1 MLLHL
6 IQQYLKETLNIHCD
20 ILSRINLIMDSKITK
35 KIKGKTILITGGTGS
50 FGHQV
55 TETLLALKPKKI
67 IIFSRDEKKQFD
79 MRNEFDNPLL
89 KFIIGDVRDF
99 EQIKRAM
106 ERVDYVFHAA
116 ALKQVPTC
124 EFFPM
129 EAVKTNILGT
139 QNVVRAAIENKVKNL
154 VALSTD
160 KAVYPINVIGMSK
173 AMMEKII
180 IAEAKN
186 LIESKNKDTILCAV
200 RYGNVLYT
208 RGSVVP
214 YFVKHIKENK
224 KLPVTNFGMTRFLLP
239 LPEAVD
245 LVLYALL
252 NGENGHVYVR
262 KSPACTLET
271 LAISLCEIF
280 DHKKGYFEVGIRAGE
295 KMHETLVTQ
304 EELLRAKEQKMY
316 YKIPPESQ
324 GLDYGKYFYHGKKTN
339 IEQIASFTS
348 ENTLRLEVDNTKKLL
363 TNLKGIKKALKITK

>member
-1 MLLHL
+1 MRA
-6 IQQYLKETLNIHCD
+6 E
-20 ILSRINLIMDSKITK
+20 INK

-55 TETLLALKPKKI
+55 TETLLALNPKKI

-79 MRNEFDNPLL
+79 MRNEFDNPIL

-99 EQIKRAM
+99 DQINKSLVG
-106 ERVDYVFHAA
+106 VDYVFHAA

-139 QNVVRAAIENKVKNL
+139 QNVVKAAIENNVKNV

-186 LIESKNKDTILCAV
+186 LIESKNKNTVLCSV

-214 YFVKHIKENK
+214 YFVKHIKEGK
-224 KLPVTNFGMTRFLLP
+224 KLPVTNFNMTRFLLP
-239 LPEAVD
+239 LPDAVD
-245 LVLYALL
+245 LVLYALI
-252 NGENGHVYVR
+252 NGENGYTYVR

-280 DHKKGYFEVGIRAGE
+280 DHKKGYYEVGIRAGE

-304 EELLRAKEQKMY
+304 EELIRAKEESLY

-324 GLDYGKYFYHGKKTN
+324 GLDYGKYFYQGKKADVN
-339 IEQIASFTS
+339 KIYAFNS
-348 ENTLRLEVDNTKKLL
+348 ENTKRLDTTQTTKLL
-363 TNLKGIKKALKITK
+363 KSLKGIKKALKSHQIKNDLMAYFM